1 MTAPEP
7 GFLALEDAVA
17 IHADQIE
24 RYGGSVGIRDLGL
37 LDAAVA
43 MPRSSFGGELLHT
56 DVYEMAAAYL
66 YHIVCNHPFVD
77 GNKRA
82 GAAAALVFLELHG
95 VQVDMDD
102 DALVALVLSVAE
114 GRTLKSEVANALRL
128 HAVPSRP

>member
-1 MTAPEP
+1 MTTPEP
-7 GFLALEDAVA
+7 GFLALEDVVT

-24 RYGGSVGIRDLGL
+24 RYGGSAGIRDLGL

-43 MPRSSFGGELLHT
+43 MPRSSFGGEFLHT
-56 DVYEMAAAYL
+56 DVCEMAAAYL

-77 GNKRA
+77 GNKRT
-82 GAAAALVFLELHG
+82 GTAAALVFLELHG

-114 GRTLKSEVANALRL
+114 GRTLKPEVANALRL
-128 HAVPSRP
+128 HAAPSRP